1 MAFLR
6 PSGPYG
12 VGSIMHELVDADR
25 PSNLK
30 SDTAGRRLLVK
41 TWYPADPTATA
52 EKELLWEQLR
62 QDAQTPAP
70 VRLLLGCL
78 RKTTSTHRSAHFNSD
93 VPVSRVVVY
102 NHGLI
107 SFASENTS
115 LTEELASHGQT
126 VISIQH
132 AEQLVELRA
141 LNAAQSAEKQKADAK
156 LGQRLRSAS
165 RSERAKL
172 ALEYY
177 RASTNTNRIVVE
189 RSIDT
194 SFVLDHLENVLAQ
207 VPGLQTRSIERP
219 SAHLVGFSVGGAV
232 STETAKRDSR
242 ACSVINLDGG
252 MHGTVDATELRI
264 PYLMMYSSAN
274 DGGNDQLLPSS
285 ATRLSPADTTHLN
298 YHDIAALLPILRYA
312 RVTGRTDPKSFL
324 AYRNQVVQEFQ
335 ARQAQPAKDRHGG
348 TS

>member
-1 MAFLR
+1 MAFLK
-6 PSGPYG
+6 PSGPNR
-12 VGSIMHELVDADR
+12 VGSITHELVDTDR

-41 TWYPADPTATA
+41 AWYPADPTAKA

-62 QDAQTPAP
+62 QDTRTPAP

-78 RKTTSTHRSAHFNSD
+78 RKPTSTHRNAPFNSG
-93 VPVSRVVVY
+93 VRVSSMVIY

-115 LTEELASHGQT
+115 LMEELASHGQT

-132 AEQLVELRA
+132 AEQLIELRA
-141 LNAAQSAEKQKADAK
+141 LNGAESAEKKKVDAK
-156 LGQRLRSAS
+156 LGQRLRNAP
-165 RSERAKL
+165 RSERAQL

-194 SFVLDHLENVLAQ
+194 SFVLDRLEHVLAQ
-207 VPGLQTRSIERP
+207 VPGLQTRSVERP
-219 SAHLVGFSVGGAV
+219 SVHLVGFSVGGAV

-252 MHGTVDATELRI
+252 MHGTLDATELRV

-285 ATRLSPADTTHLN
+285 ATRLAPADTTHLN
-298 YHDIAALLPILRYA
+298 YHDIAALLPVLRYV
-312 RVTGRTDPKSFL
+312 RLTGRTDAKSFL
-324 AYRNQVVQEFQ
+324 AYRNQVVREFQ
-335 ARQAQPAKDRHGG
+335 SPQAPPAKDRHGG
-348 TS
+348 TR